1 MEARGLIRESVSRSV
16 KSQGFFFYLADHPED
31 EALANAGD
39 TEKVYRHFLRWLSGT
54 LSEELG
60 ALFAPDDP
68 ADRLYP
74 PLRVLDQVLD
84 VRPSYSE
91 KAGGQGDRYT
101 VRIQNKERHLFF
113 EHNPVFGQA
122 ITGRWFVER
131 K

>member
-1 MEARGLIRESVSRSV
+1 MPA
-16 KSQGFFFYLADHPED
+16 
-31 EALANAGD
+31 ANIGNN
-39 TEKVYRHFLRWLSGT
+39 
-54 LSEELG
+54 
-60 ALFAPDDP
+60 
-68 ADRLYP
+68 
-74 PLRVLDQVLD
+74 LRVYVSVDVAFDNSGRMMPMVLTWEDGHRYEIDQVLD